1 MADAIYR
8 DYPHVS
14 ASVGDCEKR
23 LPYPDNYF
31 DRVIAIHVL
40 EHLYNLP
47 AALAE
52 IWRVL
57 RREGVL
63 AAVIPCE
70 GGFAYRLGRRLTTQR
85 LFERRYGVPYDWHV
99 RADHP
104 NQPGEVFEQIAERF
118 EIRDRTF
125 YPLGVP
131 IVDLNLVIG
140 ITATPLPE
148 CSPTRTPSGSR
159 GLDV

>member
-23 LPYPDNYF
+23 LPYPDNHF

-57 RREGVL
+57 RPEGVL

-104 NQPGEVFEQIAERF
+104 NQPSEVFEQIAERF

-148 CSPTRTPSGSR
+148 CGLQHTPSGAPRS
-159 GLDV
+159 

>member
-1 MADAIYR
+1 
-8 DYPHVS
+8 
-14 ASVGDCEKR
+14 
-23 LPYPDNYF
+23 
-31 DRVIAIHVL
+31 
-40 EHLYNLP
+40 
-47 AALAE
+47 
-52 IWRVL
+52 
-57 RREGVL
+57 
-63 AAVIPCE
+63 VIPCE

-104 NQPGEVFEQIAERF
+104 NQPSEVFEQIAERF

-125 YPLGVP
+125 YPLVVP

-148 CSPTRTPSGSR
+148 CGPQHTPSGSR
-159 GLDV
+159 GS